1 MRPEKNSETSF
12 PDHPE
17 SASRARDEV
26 REWLGADHPAYENVR
41 LAVSELVTDA
51 VRHAGGEPGDGSL
64 TLGLLA
70 LGDLLRVEVVDQD
83 GGTTPLMAWPES
95 SLLSESGRGLVLVG
109 LLSGG
114 SWGCRS
120 LERGRTVWC
129 EIPAIPRDPFPG
141 PEGFFDPPE
150 TLDLPEADGPAF
162 PV

>member
-26 REWLGADHPAYENVR
+26 REWLGTDHPAYENVR

-51 VRHAGGEPGDGSL
+51 VLHAGGAPGDGSL
-64 TLGLLA
+64 TLRLLA
-70 LGDLLRVEVVDQD
+70 LGDLLRIEVVDQ
-83 GGTTPLMAWPES
+83 GCPMASPES
-95 SLLSESGRGLVLVG
+95 SLLSERGRGLVLVG

-114 SWGCRS
+114 TWGCRS

-129 EIPAIPRDPFPG
+129 EIPAIPRGPFPG
-141 PEGFFDPPE
+141 LGDFFDPPKS
-150 TLDLPEADGPAF
+150 LGLPEVGGPVF
-162 PV
+162 PS